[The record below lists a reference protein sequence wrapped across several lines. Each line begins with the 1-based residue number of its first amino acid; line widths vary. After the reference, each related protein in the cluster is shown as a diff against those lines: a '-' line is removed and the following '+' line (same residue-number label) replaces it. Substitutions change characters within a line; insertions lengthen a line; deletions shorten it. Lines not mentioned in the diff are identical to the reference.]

1 MNRTI
6 DHQSKVPL
14 HKQAETIVR
23 NQINDASYANG
34 KLLPNETELC
44 KQLGISRQT
53 LRQSINTLVQEGIL
67 TRKKGVGTWVQN
79 TPVSSKSTNWLSFS
93 QEMSARGI
101 TIKNFELHVSWVL
114 PEEEVRLF
122 FQLDRNIKVL
132 KLIRLRGEQSHPFVY
147 FVSYFNPDIGLT
159 GNEDFKLPLYE
170 ILVTKFNVKAQ
181 LSREEISARLADKV
195 LGDKLEIKIG
205 SPILFRKR
213 FVYDKNEKPIEFN
226 LGYYRADSFKFTL
239 ESNRT

>member
-1 MNRTI
+1 MNHTI

-23 NQINDASYANG
+23 NLITDVSYANG

-67 TRKKGVGTWVQN
+67 ARKKGVGTWVQN

-101 TIKNFELHVSWVL
+101 TIRNFELHISWVL

-122 FQLDRNIKVL
+122 FQSDRNTKVL
-132 KLIRLRGEQSHPFVY
+132 KLVRLRGEQSHPFVY
-147 FVSYFNPDIGLT
+147 FVSYFNPNIGLT
-159 GNEDFKLPLYE
+159 GDEDFKLPLYE
-170 ILVTKFNVKAQ
+170 MLNAQFNIEAQ
-181 LSREEISARLADKV
+181 LSREELSARLADKI
-195 LGDKLEIKIG
+195 LGDKLEIDIG